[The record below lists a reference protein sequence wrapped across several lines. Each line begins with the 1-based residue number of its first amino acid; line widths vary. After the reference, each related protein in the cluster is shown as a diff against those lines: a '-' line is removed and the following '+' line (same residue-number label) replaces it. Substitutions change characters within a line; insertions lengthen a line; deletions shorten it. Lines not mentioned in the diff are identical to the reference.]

1 MVNPIFSWGR
11 RRPLGSEWN
20 NEWKTMFRQRF
31 ISFKNRGGQFPQFPN
46 YFQTICVWWLN
57 MIMFSYW
64 LNDFFNGWIWSCSH
78 IDSTCFSWLN
88 MIMCSS
94 YFVHL
99 NWHRLGFSS
108 LELVLHWD
116 LKNFDPW
123 KWSGVMTWSLLA
135 TKVCV
140 AWINRN
146 GAHKLRNFIVK
157 ESTFSTIWNQ
167 WDMAIH
173 LKATH
178 GFFVGHVLPWPICS
192 MYSIFTYKTGWFMG

>member
-1 MVNPIFSWGR
+1 
-11 RRPLGSEWN
+11 
-20 NEWKTMFRQRF
+20 
-31 ISFKNRGGQFPQFPN
+31 
-46 YFQTICVWWLN
+46 
-57 MIMFSYW
+57 MFSYW
-64 LNDFFNGWIWSCSH
+64 LNDLFNGWIWSCSHIDSTIFLMVEYDHVLILTQRFFNGWIWSCSH